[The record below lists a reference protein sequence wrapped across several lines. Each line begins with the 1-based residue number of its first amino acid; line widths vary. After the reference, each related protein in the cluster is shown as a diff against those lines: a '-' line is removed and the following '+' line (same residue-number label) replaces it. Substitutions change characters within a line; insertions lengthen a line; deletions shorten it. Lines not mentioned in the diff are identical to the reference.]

1 MDTYVCAAS
10 PRLRWIMGSC
20 VNPKMTELTAGRRT
34 EPCTA
39 DKVRFLLEP
48 GSYRHRPGNVES
60 VETHFAWVFLAG
72 PYAYKLKKPVFHGAL
87 DLRTLGARERDCR
100 DELRLNRRLAQDIY
114 LEILPLCADGKGKLK
129 LGNGG
134 RPVDW
139 LVKMRRLPAGRMLD
153 NAIRDGTLRPEELRP
168 LVNKLA
174 RFYQGGSQTQMTAG
188 QYLKRLTGLI
198 EQSDGELRRKRFE
211 LNLELVASVGAAQ
224 RAYLHDNPDVF
235 TRRVREHR
243 IVEAHGDLRPEHI
256 YLGDESHPEPA
267 VIDCLEFSRD
277 LRVMDCADE
286 LAFLALECER
296 LDAAPVGALIIQYY
310 REYSGDDAPEPLVRF
325 YKSLRA
331 CVRATLS
338 VWHLLD
344 PDTGPSAH
352 WIRQATEYLIVAKRY
367 LS

>member
-10 PRLRWIMGSC
+10 PRLRWILGSG
-20 VNPKMTELTAGRRT
+20 VNRNMTEFLAGGRA

-39 DKVRFLLEP
+39 DKVRFMLEP
-48 GSYRHRPGNVES
+48 GSYPHRPEGVES
-60 VETHFAWVFLAG
+60 IETHFAWVFFAG
-72 PYAYKLKKPVFHGAL
+72 PYAYKLKKPVSHGAL
-87 DLRTLGARERDCR
+87 DLRTLAARERDCR

-114 LEILPLCADGKGKLK
+114 LETLPLCADGRGKLK

-153 NAIRDGTLRPEELRP
+153 TAIRDGTLRPEELRP
-168 LVNKLA
+168 LVKKLV
-174 RFYQGGSQTQMTAG
+174 RFYRDTPQTKITAG
-188 QYLKRLTGLI
+188 QYLKRLAELI
-198 EQSDGELRRKRFE
+198 TQNERELCRKKFE
-211 LNLELVASVGAAQ
+211 LDPEFVASVGAAQ
-224 RAYLHDNPDVF
+224 RAYLDENPSVF
-235 TRRVREHR
+235 AGRVREHR

-277 LRVMDCADE
+277 LRIMDCADE

-296 LDAAPVGALIIQYY
+296 LDAAEVGALIIQYY
-310 REYSGDDAPEPLVRF
+310 REYSGDDAPDPLVRF

-352 WIRQATEYLIVAKRY
+352 WIRQATEYLTMAKRY
-367 LS
+367 LT